1 MLNIK
6 KQLNLLYSSSIVGSI
21 TITGAWVAIL
31 AVRGFS
37 LVEIGLTETVFHIVS
52 LLFEIPSGI
61 LADIFGRKRMLMVSR
76 LMSIIASIIM
86 ILSNDLLS
94 VCISIA
100 FTALSYNCAS
110 GSDTAL
116 AYDSLKSVGEESR
129 FENYNSN
136 MFLIYRIC
144 TGLSTLCAGL
154 ALFIGHKLAYGTD
167 LIMLTAQ
174 MFILSRLEEVYVGDR
189 KVKTVKNLKEFVNA
203 VWEHTRKSFRYIRE
217 IRKAVGLMLCN
228 SLVGAVDV
236 LLLFFLQAKLPERG
250 ISGWTLGA
258 ALLFMQLGGVV
269 GARLILKAKNI
280 PYRWVFAATL
290 ALVMAGVL
298 MEHSASC
305 LVMALGGFLA
315 ALGDDAMQLRNESA
329 LQDMFPSEQR
339 ATLTSVESFTFSV
352 LMIVMSPLAGYFFT
366 YW

>member
-31 AVRGFS
+31 AARGFS
-37 LVEIGLTETVFHIVS
+37 LVEIGLTETVFHIIS

-61 LADIFGRKRMLMVSR
+61 LADVFGRKVMLMVSR
-76 LMSIIASIIM
+76 VMSIIASIIM

-100 FTALSYNCAS
+100 FIALSYNCAS

-116 AYDSLKSVGEESR
+116 AYDSLKSVGQESD
-129 FENYNSN
+129 FEKYNSN

-167 LIMLTAQ
+167 LIMLTVQ

-189 KVKTVKNLKEFVNA
+189 QKKKIGKLREFTA
-203 VWEHTRKSFRYIRE
+203 AIGDHIRKSFRFIKE

-250 ISGWTLGA
+250 ISGWTLGL

-269 GARLILKAKNI
+269 GAKLILKVRNI
-280 PYRWVFAATL
+280 RYRWVFAATS
-290 ALVMAGVL
+290 ALVITGVL
-298 MEHSASC
+298 MEHSRSC
-305 LVMALGGFLA
+305 LIMALGGFLA
-315 ALGDDAMQLRNESA
+315 ALGDDAMQIKNESV

-352 LMIVMSPLAGYFFT
+352 LMIVMSPLAGFFFT
-366 YW
+366 HW